1 MPRKVLYAADSF
13 EHLLEYHLPYLEELS
28 RKGMEIHAAASGVQ
42 HACPYIS
49 RCFSLPY
56 AGCGLSY
63 EAFSVIRSLIPI
75 IRNEA
80 YDLIVLNG
88 SRVSHLVR
96 CALLFLSPPRPY
108 VVHIADGYPI
118 EKDSSFFAEL
128 RILLVEKALRCVT
141 DEILVLN
148 PEDYAFAKRF
158 KLFSNK
164 LYAFPGLGLDLSA
177 YHPASTEEKREARY
191 TLGIPES
198 AFVLIYMADFTAHAN
213 QAMLLQ
219 AMRFLPHDICLY
231 LPGEG
236 PLLESCREKA
246 EALGV
251 LPKVSFPGIQRD
263 WSLCCH
269 AADVAVSAA
278 LQESPSLP
286 LAAALASG
294 LPVVASDIKG
304 NRSLVRDGINGYL
317 YPSDNAYKFAE
328 KIIKIYSDR
337 ELQENLGQLRPEFL
351 APYALESVKPGIIN
365 ALLF

>member
-164 LYAFPGLGLDLSA
+164 LYGFPGLGLDLSA

-294 LPVVASDIKG
+294 LPVVALILKETEVWYAMGLTAICIPAIMHINLRKRSSKFILTANFRKTLG
-304 NRSLVRDGINGYL
+304 SCVRNSWPPTRLNR
-317 YPSDNAYKFAE
+317 
-328 KIIKIYSDR
+328 
-337 ELQENLGQLRPEFL
+337 
-351 APYALESVKPGIIN
+351 
-365 ALLF
+365 